1 MKKLIAF
8 FIVAITLTACET
20 TQAPRY
26 TASSDNTISLM
37 DLSAKGER
45 ASVASV
51 SISPG
56 IDAKPLC
63 RLMGELD
70 IAAGKTTQ
78 EAIKEALQA
87 ELLAGKI
94 YSKSGTALIVEIT
107 RMDVS
112 TINGTWDLAAKISS
126 NKKPAGFTVNNRFDY
141 KTSFSAYKACDNA
154 TIAFNGALSQ
164 LFNKAFNHP
173 RFAEA
178 I

>member
-8 FIVAITLTACET
+8 FFVAITLTACET

-126 NKKPAGFTVNNRFDY
+126 NKNPAGFIVNDRFDY

-154 TIAFNGALSQ
+154 TIAFNSALAQ